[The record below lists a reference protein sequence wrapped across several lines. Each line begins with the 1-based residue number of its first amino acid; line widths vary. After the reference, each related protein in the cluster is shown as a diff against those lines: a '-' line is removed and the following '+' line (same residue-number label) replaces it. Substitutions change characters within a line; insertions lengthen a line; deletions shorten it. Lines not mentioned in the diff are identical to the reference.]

1 MPGHRFLVALAA
13 CSWSAGPAAAE
24 PPEGALRPPTAV
36 SPETCHDGNKA
47 AILWSPRWPR
57 PDRPLRVIAV
67 ADRPLEAMLVVHA
80 PDGSEAAVVPAARGA
95 TPYWWLAEIAAPG
108 AGTYRAALGRGSEV
122 AACRDIRVSDER
134 QLRASERSVVWPV
147 ERSWDRDAE
156 NLYSAWVERLFD
168 DPLDA
173 QPSWH
178 GLGDILR
185 DPARNFLY
193 DHLGLDEDSGH
204 GLRLEPDCAD
214 LPFFLR
220 AYFAWKVGLPFGYSE
235 CSRGERL
242 GPPRC
247 VAWHS
252 NLEPPSGGTRDEVPA
267 VERFLRQAVGWTIH
281 SGSART
287 PAADERT
294 DLYPTRF
301 STDTIRPGTV
311 YADPYGHTLVVVRRV
326 AQSEGAGGIL
336 LAVDAQPD
344 GTVARKRYWRG
355 NFLFAVDPS
364 LGGPGFKRFRPIV
377 RDDGRLHA
385 LSNREI
391 LGNPAYGDFSLEQY
405 AAGTEGFYDR
415 MDALLSPTPMDPA
428 RALVE
433 TIEALDE
440 QLQTR
445 VRSVSNG
452 EEYVAGHPGVI
463 PMPRGA
469 AVFETT
475 GPWEDYA
482 TPSRDLRILIAIDV
496 VKGFPERA
504 ARRPERYALPAG
516 RAPAEIRAEL
526 ERLLADEIARRRLVY
541 RRSDG
546 SEWTLTLADVLARTE
561 ALEGA
566 YNPNDCVEIRWGA
579 PPGSAESATCR
590 RRTPRD
596 QDALMEEYRE
606 WFRERRRP
614 PRA

>member
-1 MPGHRFLVALAA
+1 MPSSRLLAALAA
-13 CSWSAGPAAAE
+13 CSWLVAGHAAAE
-24 PPEGALRPPTAV
+24 PPEGALRTAG
-36 SPETCHDGNKA
+36 PEACHDGTEA
-47 AILWSPRWPR
+47 TILFSPRSPR
-57 PDRPLRVIAV
+57 PDRPLRVLAV
-67 ADRPLEAMLVVHA
+67 ADRPLEATLVLHA
-80 PDGSEAAVVPAARGA
+80 PDGSEAALIPAARGA
-95 TPYWWLAEIAAPG
+95 TPYWWLAEIAAPV
-108 AGTYRAALGRGSEV
+108 AGVYRARLGGGAEV
-122 AACRDIRVSDER
+122 AACRDIRVSADETPR
-134 QLRASERSVVWPV
+134 VPERDVVWPV

-178 GLGDILR
+178 GLGEILR
-185 DPARNFLY
+185 DPARNVLH
-193 DHLGLDEDSGH
+193 DHLGLDEDSGR

-220 AYFAWKVGLPFGYSE
+220 AYFAWKLGLPFGYSE
-235 CSRGERL
+235 CSRGERG

-252 NLEPPSGGTRDEVPA
+252 NLEAPVGNHGEVAA
-267 VERFLRQAVGWTIH
+267 VERFLREAVGWTIH

-287 PAADERT
+287 PAEDDRT
-294 DLYPTRF
+294 DLYPTRL
-301 STDTIRPGTV
+301 STNTIRPGTV

-326 AQSEGAGGIL
+326 PQSEAAGGIL

-377 RDDGRLHA
+377 RDDGHLHP
-385 LSNREI
+385 LSNAEVLRH
-391 LGNPAYGDFSLEQY
+391 PAYGDFSLEQY
-405 AAGTEGFYDR
+405 AGGTERFYDR
-415 MDALLSPTPMDPA
+415 MDELLSPTPMDPA

-440 QLQTR
+440 QLQAR

-452 EEYVAGHPGVI
+452 EEYVATHPGVI

-482 TPSRDLRILIAIDV
+482 TPARDLRILIAIDV
-496 VKGFPERA
+496 VKGFPERVA
-504 ARRPERYALPAG
+504 GRPERYALAAG
-516 RAPAEIRAEL
+516 RTPAEVRMDL
-526 ERLLADEIARRRLVY
+526 ERILAQETATRRFVY

-561 ALEGA
+561 ALEVA
-566 YNPNDCVEIRWGA
+566 YNPNDCVEVRWGA
-579 PPGSAESATCR
+579 PSDSAESATCR
-590 RRTPRD
+590 RRASRD
-596 QDALMEEYRE
+596 QEALMAEYRD